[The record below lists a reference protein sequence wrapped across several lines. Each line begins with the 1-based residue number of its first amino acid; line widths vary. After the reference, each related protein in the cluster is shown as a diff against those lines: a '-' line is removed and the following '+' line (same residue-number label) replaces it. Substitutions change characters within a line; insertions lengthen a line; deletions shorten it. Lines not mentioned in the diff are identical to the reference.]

1 MAQYVWHY
9 CHILRVFNV
18 YRLPLQAE
26 KTTLE
31 RDALNEMV
39 RTQKILQKTQKKS

>member
-1 MAQYVWHY
+1 MNASSLICRNFSNIQ
-9 CHILRVFNV
+9 RF
-18 YRLPLQAE
+18 RSQAE

-39 RTQKILQKTQKKS
+39 R